1 MLRGACA
8 DGRRQGLL
16 YKLERPPEL
25 PAGRAQVYGEN
36 VAPAHLLEGS
46 HPIPAELQPV
56 FDAIVAA
63 VAKA

>member
-1 MLRGACA
+1 MAGAWGSA
-8 DGRRQGLL
+8 TSA
-16 YKLERPPEL
+16 PPEL
-25 PAGRAQVYGEN
+25 PAGRTQVYGEN
-36 VAPAHLLEGS
+36 VTPANLLEGS